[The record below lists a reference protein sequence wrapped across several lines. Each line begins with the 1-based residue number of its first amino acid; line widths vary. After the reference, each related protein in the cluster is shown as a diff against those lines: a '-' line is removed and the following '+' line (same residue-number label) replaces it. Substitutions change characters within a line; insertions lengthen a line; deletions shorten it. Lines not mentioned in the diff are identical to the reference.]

1 MSEDIKNC
9 ISLFFNRL
17 EISFDELDTQ
27 LKDNNIIVTKIKTEE
42 SGILIWPYGKNFDC
56 IQSLIRQMINKNSE
70 IRYKFHLEINDYKST
85 KDDRL
90 FSFIQS
96 KINDVKK
103 TGIECKLPYYS
114 PYERKKIH
122 SYVAGLNDDS
132 FITKSRWEDKERR
145 MYICKKEQKLTID
158 FDWDDI

>member
-1 MSEDIKNC
+1 MSENIKNC
-9 ISLFFNRL
+9 ISIFFKGL
-17 EISFDELDTQ
+17 EIPFEELSTE
-27 LKDNNIIVTKIKTEE
+27 LNDNNTVVTKIQTEE
-42 SGILIWPYGKNFDC
+42 SWLFIWPHWKNLDC
-56 IQSLIRQMINKNSE
+56 IQWLIRQMINKDSE
-70 IRYKFHLEINDYKST
+70 VRYKFRLEINDYTNS

-96 KINDVKK
+96 KINEVKK

-122 SYVAGLNDDS
+122 SYVAGLKDDT
-132 FITKSRWEDKERR
+132 FRTKSRWEDKERR
-145 MYICKKEQKLTID
+145 LFLCKKEKKLTID